1 MRKSW
6 NPFGEGEDGML
17 KSAWVT
23 TGDDRARSRECH
35 KEKQGSRECCSK
47 GVHSDDGALETKN
60 EQKRRESQ

>member
-17 KSAWVT
+17 KSAWETRET
-23 TGDDRARSRECH
+23 TAQGAGSATRRSKGAE
-35 KEKQGSRECCSK
+35 SVLLK